1 MILIELKHIA
11 DSNEIDMHLQEHRR
25 FLQENY
31 NKGLLLVSGPK
42 IPRSG
47 GICIA
52 MTSLEDAK
60 NLMKK
65 DPFFIHNLSAYR
77 FVEFEAVKMHDKV
90 KQIFE
95 N

>member
-1 MILIELKHIA
+1 MKHTA
-11 DSNEIDMHLQEHRR
+11 NPNEIDNYLQEHRQ

-42 IPRSG
+42 IPRNG

-52 MTSLEDAK
+52 MTSLEDAQ

-65 DPFFIHNLSAYR
+65 DPFYIHNLTEYR
-77 FVEFEAVKMHDKV
+77 FVEFEAVKMHEKV

-95 N
+95 K